1 MAGDNLADILD
12 LARRNMPDVPVDV
25 WARFES
31 LIRANYGT
39 RKVYVAAI
47 SRKRSHLEAI
57 AAAGADADAATLA
70 KQLGLTVRRI
80 RQLKG
85 L

>member
-1 MAGDNLADILD
+1 MAGDNLAEILD
-12 LARRNMPDVPVDV
+12 LARRNMPDVPAEV

-39 RKVYVAAI
+39 QKVYVAS
-47 SRKRSHLEAI
+47 SRKRSHLETI
-57 AAAGADADAATLA
+57 AAAGAEVDTATLA
-70 KQLGLTVRRI
+70 KQLGLSVRRI
-80 RQLKG
+80 QQLKK

>member
-1 MAGDNLADILD
+1 MAGDNLAEILD
-12 LARRNMPDVPVDV
+12 LARRSMPDVPADV

-39 RKVYVAAI
+39 SKIYVAA

-85 L
+85 I